1 MDERTCRSNMPLIE
15 IHIHIPAEHLVDGS
29 EHYPMEMQVASRHP
43 IKSRVLSN
51 IM

>member
-1 MDERTCRSNMPLIE
+1 MPLTE

-43 IKSRVLSN
+43 IKSRVEIEQHHVNSP
-51 IM
+51 